1 MRHLKEYKIFESE
14 GDLFPVTKEDI
25 DEIETLF
32 LDIAD
37 EFDLESDEQLEYVW
51 HPNNILRDVYSG
63 SYKIYVNGGVLYV
76 LFGVHSSKDIKKLLT
91 MIKSFMDMIKTYYPE
106 TFVELRVNT
115 RRFFGVL
122 FDIDQ
127 IYKAINSQGFKNN
140 QFRIE
145 IL

>member
-1 MRHLKEYKIFESE
+1 MRFIKSYKIFETE

-37 EFDLESDEQLEYVW
+37 EFDLERDEQLEYIW

-63 SYKIYVNGGVLYV
+63 SYKIYVSKGVLYV

-115 RRFFGVL
+115 RRFFGN
-122 FDIDQ
+122 FSFDQ
-127 IYKAINSQGFKNN
+127 IFNEINSQGFKNN